1 MPATMADFNKAID
14 ELTDMA
20 NELDIKATSAI
31 FDEGGNRGHTHR
43 LLQPGRSQPPHPQR
57 RAVTNRDMPVQN
69 ENTQTDHRLAYA
81 AARLLDMGQSPAWP
95 QRQPVSPADR

>member
-31 FDEGGNRGHTHR
+31 FDEEETGDILTVFFN
-43 LLQPGRSQPPHPQR
+43 
-57 RAVTNRDMPVQN
+57 QN
-69 ENTQTDHRLAYA
+69 EANPLTLNAEQ
-81 AARLLDMGQSPAWP
+81 
-95 QRQPVSPADR
+95 